1 MIMYST
7 RRVSARRRG
16 GNEEGAALT
25 AAIGE
30 QSFTP
35 GPGESGEKRSSRGL
49 ANSRLEVT
57 EQHLENSSRPVQRVA
72 PCELV
77 FASIRRRLVIAD
89 ALLIALTIV
98 TVLVLGFGQG
108 EDLPYDSSRIALSL
122 ALAVTWP
129 LMLWITSSR
138 DSTVVGAGVEE
149 YRRVLAAS
157 GWTLLLVATFAYFT
171 TTTYARTFLLAS
183 LGIGTVLLLSG
194 RWANRVITER
204 ELQSGMVMH
213 RAFVV
218 AETPQQQQ
226 LHEMLDATGNRFQ
239 YVGQWVAQPSD
250 SPEDIVSAAEAAY
263 ADTLLLVPPGAAG
276 PEWTRRLGWAL
287 EDTDI
292 DLLVSPALMDV
303 TGPRLSVRHIQGM
316 PFVSLEQPR
325 FGTPARILKRTVDI
339 IGATLGLIVLALP
352 MGLIALAI
360 KRDSPGP
367 VLFSQDRMGQ
377 DNQVFK
383 CHKFRTMRVG
393 ADAELATLR
402 AEAGS
407 DGATFKLT
415 EDPRVTRVGAFLR
428 RTSLDELPQLW
439 NVLVNEMS
447 LVGPRP
453 HQLADVELYDA
464 DDHRRLRAKPGITG
478 LWQVSGRSDTTW
490 EENVVLD
497 LHYVDNWSFALDVM
511 ILMRTVKVV
520 LTGSGAY

>member
-1 MIMYST
+1 MTATVGAESLAPEPG
-7 RRVSARRRG
+7 RRTPGRAF
-16 GNEEGAALT
+16 EKFPGAATYAGGSEAVDTDATISGQLV
-25 AAIGE
+25 
-30 QSFTP
+30 TP
-35 GPGESGEKRSSRGL
+35 REL
-49 ANSRLEVT
+49 A
-57 EQHLENSSRPVQRVA
+57 
-72 PCELV
+72 
-77 FASIRRRLVIAD
+77 FASIRRRLVITD
-89 ALLIALTIV
+89 SLLIAFTLV
-98 TVLVLGFGQG
+98 TVLALGVG
-108 EDLPYDSSRIALSL
+108 EGADLPNDPSRVVLSL
-122 ALAVTWP
+122 TLAVTWP

-138 DSTVVGAGVEE
+138 DSTIVGAGVDE
-149 YRRVLAAS
+149 YRRVLASS
-157 GWTLLLVATFAYFT
+157 GWSLLLVATFAYFS
-171 TTTYARTFLLAS
+171 TTTYARTFLLVS
-183 LGIGTVLLLSG
+183 VGIGTALMLTG
-194 RWANRVITER
+194 RWANRIVTER
-204 ELQSGMVMH
+204 ELQSGRVMH

-218 AETPQQQQ
+218 AESPQQRPLQA
-226 LHEMLDATGNRFQ
+226 MLDATGNRFQ
-239 YVGQWVAQPSD
+239 FVGKWDAIATD
-250 SPEDIVSAAEAAY
+250 SPEAIVSAAEAAM

-287 EDTDI
+287 EDTGI

-325 FGTPARILKRTVDI
+325 FGTPARFLKRTADI
-339 IGATLGLIVLALP
+339 IGATLGLIVLSLP

-367 VLFSQDRMGQ
+367 VLFSQERMGR

-402 AEAGS
+402 AEAGTG
-407 DGATFKLT
+407 GATFKMT

-453 HQLADVELYDA
+453 HQLADVELYDG

-478 LWQVSGRSDTTW
+478 LWQVSGRSDTNW
-490 EENVVLD
+490 DENVMLD
-497 LHYVDNWSFALDVM
+497 LHYVDNWSFALD
-511 ILMRTVKVV
+511 ILILIRTVKVV
-520 LTGSGAY
+520 VTASGAY